1 MNRRKQNKIL
11 DAKIESN
18 INQYKVDRLNAE
30 ISAFSSGDLN
40 KCGFSKRIDLNYKPN
55 ALEQAKFEF
64 SPLGKTFST
73 GLDKTIPNY
82 QKEGVIKLLKD
93 IKNGLSNRINIQPK
107 DTKLIFDDINKIK
120 ENQELNKIKI
130 RIGRMFY
137 MSDDLLRHGIYVE
150 KMLLKFKYVIVKN
163 LNNKLKDNN
172 LSFAESKKIIDGI
185 IKKENE
191 IFESKQLIY
200 DYEKVLEK

>member
-1 MNRRKQNKIL
+1 MNRRKVN
-11 DAKIESN
+11 
-18 INQYKVDRLNAE
+18 RLNAE

-40 KCGFSKRIDLNYKPN
+40 KYEFLKRINLNYKSN

-73 GLDKTIPNY
+73 GLDKTIPSY

-93 IKNGLSNRINIQPK
+93 IKNGLSNRINTQPK
-107 DTKLIFDDINKIK
+107 DTKLSFDDINKIK
-120 ENQELNKIKI
+120 ENQELNEIKK

-137 MSDDLLRHGIYVE
+137 MSDDLLRHGLYVE
-150 KMLLKFKYVIVKN
+150 KMLLKFKYDIVKN

-172 LSFAESKKIIDGI
+172 LSFAESKKINDDI

-200 DYEKVLEK
+200 DYEKVLEKRIRTNYNV

>member
-1 MNRRKQNKIL
+1 MNRRKLNKIL
-11 DAKIESN
+11 DAKIEYN
-18 INQYKVDRLNAE
+18 INQYNVDRLNAE

-40 KCGFSKRIDLNYKPN
+40 KYEFLKRIDLNYKPN
-55 ALEQAKFEF
+55 VLEQAKFEF

-93 IKNGLSNRINIQPK
+93 IKNGFSNRINMQPK
-107 DTKLIFDDINKIK
+107 DIKLSFDDNNKIK
-120 ENQELNKIKI
+120 ENQELNEIKK

-137 MSDDLLRHGIYVE
+137 MSDDLLRHCIYVE
-150 KMLLKFKYVIVKN
+150 KMLLKFKYHIVKN

-172 LSFAESKKIIDGI
+172 LSFAESKKLMMILL
-185 IKKENE
+185 KK
-191 IFESKQLIY
+191 KMKYL
-200 DYEKVLEK
+200 KVNNCYMIMKKF

>member
-1 MNRRKQNKIL
+1 MNRRKVN
-11 DAKIESN
+11 
-18 INQYKVDRLNAE
+18 RLNAE
-30 ISAFSSGDLN
+30 ISAFSSDDLN
-40 KCGFSKRIDLNYKPN
+40 KYEFLKRINLNYKSN

-73 GLDKTIPNY
+73 GLDKTIPSY

-93 IKNGLSNRINIQPK
+93 IKNGLSNRINTQPK
-107 DTKLIFDDINKIK
+107 DTKLSFDDINKIK
-120 ENQELNKIKI
+120 ENQELNEIKK

-137 MSDDLLRHGIYVE
+137 MSDDLLRHGLYVE
-150 KMLLKFKYVIVKN
+150 KMLLKFKYDIVKN

-172 LSFAESKKIIDGI
+172 LSFAESKKINDDI

-200 DYEKVLEK
+200 DYEKVLEKRIRTNYNV